1 VEGQADAIGEGIIS
15 KVEKV
20 YSVLNKGFKDM
31 GKRHE
36 EKEIDPRLECTR
48 LWV

>member
-1 VEGQADAIGEGIIS
+1 MGEGIIS